1 MASTALATPPAIRS
15 WSTRAISQKA
25 IRKLFPDNRAADAFE
40 AHFMSRKL
48 GNELPATLLS
58 LLDGRDLPA
67 RRGKA
72 ILITTVDAQGWA
84 HPALLSYGEV
94 VAVDARRLR
103 LATYRSSN
111 TTSNLRRSG
120 HLTLCLIEAGM
131 AYYLKTRALEKQG
144 RPGLPGLARFE
155 ATVEQVLVDQ

>member
-58 LLDGRDLPA
+58 LLDGNDLPA
-67 RRGKA
+67 RMGKA
-72 ILITTVDAQGWA
+72 MWLTTVDGQGWA
-84 HPALLSYGEV
+84 CPELLSCGEV
-94 VAVDARRLR
+94 WSSGARRLR
-103 LATYRSSN
+103 LARYGGCRSS
-111 TTSNLRRSG
+111 
-120 HLTLCLIEAGM
+120 
-131 AYYLKTRALEKQG
+131 
-144 RPGLPGLARFE
+144 
-155 ATVEQVLVDQ
+155 